1 MMRLKQLLGI
11 ILLAVLTT
19 TVAAGSSSQLAGIR
33 VEHQDNASSVTIH
46 ANGTFTHTE
55 YRPTDTLMLVD
66 LAGVSIAHQ
75 DPAIH
80 SISSPGVQS
89 YRIVGYR
96 SVSGTDVARIEL
108 NLAKGAV
115 VKVNDVES
123 GIELH
128 ISGGPATAVA
138 KPAAGTPK
146 LATENAP
153 ASVTPHESART
164 SHINNIAVARGKDSL
179 NIEVTGTEPMTAKTM
194 KLTNPDRVVVDI
206 PNSVL
211 EGHAREIPVN
221 SNDVKDVRAARY
233 QATPPATRVVVDMS
247 AMHDFEVVP
256 SVNKLVLRLKNPEP
270 ARQSGPSAS
279 STRSYDA
286 ALPPAAAP
294 AAITSKPPVLEPTA
308 SASVASPAV
317 VTPSVVPPSNQ
328 SKAEQANAPQV
339 VPVKTQD
346 AAQSNAKAQDVVMV
360 SPVFTTK
367 ETTNTED
374 TPDTKNVS
382 NVSEEAQSRASRAA
396 SHFANPGPAVPASN
410 RPSLPGTSASL
421 SAQPTV
427 VNAALQQQQQAQVQ
441 AAAGSTPT
449 TSCATG
455 RYTGEPVNMDLKDL
469 DLKDFFRFI
478 KEISGLNVIVDPSV
492 KGQVTIDVTDIPW
505 DQALALVLR
514 NNSLECELQGNVL
527 RIATLDTL
535 RAEAEARKAQQ
546 DAQALQIP
554 RQTFTWYLSYAHAKD
569 VVPIIKKFLST
580 RGDVISDDRSNALV
594 VQDIP
599 QTLPTIQSLL
609 KELDR
614 RTPQVEIE
622 ARVVAATR
630 TFTRDIGTQLGF
642 GWGSGTTATGGTSA
656 TGGPSPITIV
666 NPTGAPPVQ
675 FLTVPGTGSGT
686 TGNSIPLFSNLAA
699 IAPTSGLSFTNFT
712 NNYRLDFIL
721 TMAESRGLVKILS
734 RPRITTFNNLL
745 ALVKQGTRIPVVTQA
760 QLGGP
765 PTVQYIDAFLRL
777 QVTPQITSDNTIFLQ
792 LDLENTVPDFSRVT
806 GTQLNPS
813 LITQQATTNVLVTD
827 GGTVVIG
834 GVIQTQNSVAINQV
848 PLLGSI
854 PLLGNAFK
862 HSVVNTSTQEL
873 IFFITP
879 KIVQT

>member
-1 MMRLKQLLGI
+1 
-11 ILLAVLTT
+11 V
-19 TVAAGSSSQLAGIR
+19 
-33 VEHQDNASSVTIH
+33 
-46 ANGTFTHTE
+46 
-55 YRPTDTLMLVD
+55 
-66 LAGVSIAHQ
+66 
-75 DPAIH
+75 
-80 SISSPGVQS
+80 
-89 YRIVGYR
+89 IV
-96 SVSGTDVARIEL
+96 
-108 NLAKGAV
+108 N
-115 VKVNDVES
+115 
-123 GIELH
+123 
-128 ISGGPATAVA
+128 
-138 KPAAGTPK
+138 
-146 LATENAP
+146 
-153 ASVTPHESART
+153 
-164 SHINNIAVARGKDSL
+164 
-179 NIEVTGTEPMTAKTM
+179 
-194 KLTNPDRVVVDI
+194 
-206 PNSVL
+206 
-211 EGHAREIPVN
+211 
-221 SNDVKDVRAARY
+221 
-233 QATPPATRVVVDMS
+233 
-247 AMHDFEVVP
+247 
-256 SVNKLVLRLKNPEP
+256 
-270 ARQSGPSAS
+270 
-279 STRSYDA
+279 
-286 ALPPAAAP
+286 
-294 AAITSKPPVLEPTA
+294 
-308 SASVASPAV
+308 
-317 VTPSVVPPSNQ
+317 
-328 SKAEQANAPQV
+328 
-339 VPVKTQD
+339 
-346 AAQSNAKAQDVVMV
+346 
-360 SPVFTTK
+360 PVFTTK
-367 ETTNTED
+367 D
-374 TPDTKNVS
+374 TPASDS
-382 NVSEEAQSRASRAA
+382 VSEETQSKADRAA
-396 SHFANPGPAVPASN
+396 SHFANPGPTVPASN
-410 RPSLPGTSASL
+410 RPVMSPASANL
-421 SAQPTV
+421 AAQPAV
-427 VNAALQQQQQAQVQ
+427 VNAALQQQQQQSQ
-441 AAAGSTPT
+441 AAAGANQAATG
-449 TSCATG
+449 CNTG

-535 RAEAEARKAQQ
+535 RVEAEARKAQQ

-580 RGDVISDDRSNALV
+580 RGDVIADDRSNALV

-599 QTLPTIQSLL
+599 GTLPNIQSLL

-630 TFTRDIGTQLGF
+630 TFVRDIGTQLGF
-642 GWGSGTTATGGTSA
+642 GWGAGTSAVGGATA
-656 TGGPSPITIV
+656 TGGPSPIAIV

-675 FLTVPGTGSGT
+675 FITVPATGAGASSG
-686 TGNSIPLFSNLAA
+686 GNSIPLFSNLGA
-699 IAPTSGLSFTNFT
+699 ISPTSGLSFTNFT

-834 GVIQTQNSVAINQV
+834 GVIQTQNSLAINQV

-854 PLLGNAFK
+854 PILGNLFK
-862 HSVVNTSTQEL
+862 HTVVNTSTQEL
-873 IFFITP
+873 IFFISP

>member
-33 VEHQDNASSVTIH
+33 VEHHDNTSSVTIH

-75 DPAIH
+75 DPSIH

-96 SVSGTDVARIEL
+96 SVSGADVARVEL

-123 GIELH
+123 GIELQ
-128 ISGGPATAVA
+128 INEGPVTAAA
-138 KPAAGTPK
+138 KPAPAMPK
-146 LATENAP
+146 PAAENVP
-153 ASVTPHESART
+153 AVVVARESART
-164 SHINNIAVARGKDSL
+164 SHINNITVARGKDSI
-179 NIEVTGTEPMTAKTM
+179 NVEVTGTEPMTAKTM
-194 KLTNPDRVVVDI
+194 KLTGPDRLVVDI

-211 EGHAREIPVN
+211 ETHSREIPVN
-221 SNDVKDVRAARY
+221 SNDIKGVRAARY

-256 SVNKLVLRLKNPEP
+256 SANKLVLRLKNPEP
-270 ARQSGPSAS
+270 AHQSGPSVPSAK
-279 STRSYDA
+279 SYEA
-286 ALPPAAAP
+286 ALSPASVPAVTAGKTSVPEPAASP
-294 AAITSKPPVLEPTA
+294 TVVSPSTQPKP
-308 SASVASPAV
+308 
-317 VTPSVVPPSNQ
+317 
-328 SKAEQANAPQV
+328 EQAKAAE
-339 VPVKTQD
+339 VKPLTPQD
-346 AAQSNAKAQDVVMV
+346 ATQGSAKAQNVVMV
-360 SPVFTTK
+360 NPVFTTK
-367 ETTNTED
+367 ETTSVED
-374 TPDTKNVS
+374 AS
-382 NVSEEAQSRASRAA
+382 NAGKASNLSEETQSKAARAA
-396 SHFANPGPAVPASN
+396 SHFATPEIKVPTSN
-410 RPSLPGTSASL
+410 RPVLTPASASL
-421 SAQPTV
+421 SAQPSV
-427 VNAALQQQQQAQVQ
+427 VNAALQQQQAQAP
-441 AAAGSTPT
+441 AGTANQT
-449 TSCATG
+449 TSCSSG

-569 VVPIIKKFLST
+569 VMPIVKKFLST
-580 RGDVISDDRSNALV
+580 RGDVVADDRSNALV

-599 QTLPTIQSLL
+599 QTTGTIQSLL

-642 GWGSGTTATGGTSA
+642 GWGSGTTAAGGTTS
-656 TGGPSPITIV
+656 TGGPSPISITS
-666 NPTGAPPVQ
+666 PTGAPPVQ
-675 FLTVPGTGSGT
+675 FLTVPGVGAGS

-862 HSVVNTSTQEL
+862 HTVVNTSTQEL
-873 IFFITP
+873 IFFISP

>member
-1 MMRLKQLLGI
+1 M
-11 ILLAVLTT
+11 AVLTT

-33 VEHQDNASSVTIH
+33 VEHQDNASLVTIH

-66 LAGVSIAHQ
+66 LAGVSIAHP

-80 SISSPGVQS
+80 SVSTPGVQS

-108 NLAKGAV
+108 NLAKGAM
-115 VKVNDVES
+115 VKVSEVES
-123 GIELH
+123 GVELQVN
-128 ISGGPATAVA
+128 GGPAATLAKALPVPVA
-138 KPAAGTPK
+138 TKPVVESVPAI
-146 LATENAP
+146 AP
-153 ASVTPHESART
+153 PHPSVKT
-164 SHINNIAVARGKDSL
+164 SHINNVSVARGKDSI

-194 KLTNPDRVVVDI
+194 KLNHPDRVVVDI

-211 EGHAREIPVN
+211 EGRIREISVN

-233 QATPPATRVVVDMS
+233 QSTPPSTRVVVDMNT
-247 AMHDFEVVP
+247 MHDFEVVP
-256 SVNKLVLRLKNPEP
+256 SANKLVVKLKNAEP
-270 ARQSGPSAS
+270 ARQEVPTAPTAKSFE
-279 STRSYDA
+279 A
-286 ALPPAAAP
+286 AVLPPAPASAAIAENPKASATDSTSSTQSKPGPGVASEAP
-294 AAITSKPPVLEPTA
+294 AKALGENDAKLHD
-308 SASVASPAV
+308 VAQGP
-317 VTPSVVPPSNQ
+317 
-328 SKAEQANAPQV
+328 
-339 VPVKTQD
+339 
-346 AAQSNAKAQDVVMV
+346 AKAQDVVIV
-360 SPVFTTK
+360 SPVFNTK
-367 ETTNTED
+367 EPGTE
-374 TPDTKNVS
+374 NAS
-382 NVSEEAQSRASRAA
+382 NVSDETQSKADRAA
-396 SHFANPGPAVPASN
+396 SRFANVGPTVPSSN
-410 RPSLPGTSASL
+410 RPVLAPASASL
-421 SAQPTV
+421 SAQPAA
-427 VNAALQQQQQAQVQ
+427 VNAALKQQQQQAPAQGGTANQ
-441 AAAGSTPT
+441 
-449 TSCATG
+449 TSSCSNG

-478 KEISGLNVIVDPSV
+478 KEISGLNVIVDPAV

-554 RQTFTWYLSYAHAKD
+554 RQTFTWYLSYAHSKD

-580 RGDVISDDRSNALV
+580 RGEVMSDDRSNALIV
-594 VQDIP
+594 EDIP
-599 QTLPTIQSLL
+599 QSLPNIQSLL

-630 TFTRDIGTQLGF
+630 TFFRDIGTQIGF
-642 GWGSGTTATGGTSA
+642 GWGSGTTATGGTGA
-656 TGGPSPITIV
+656 TGGPSPISIV
-666 NPTGAPPVQ
+666 NPAGSPPVQ
-675 FLTVPGTGSGT
+675 FLTVPGTGSAS
-686 TGNSIPLFSNLAA
+686 GNSIPLFSNLAA

-721 TMAESRGLVKILS
+721 TMAENRGLVKILS
-734 RPRITTFNNLL
+734 RPRITTFNNLQ

-777 QVTPQITSDNTIFLQ
+777 QVIPQITSDNTIFLQ

-854 PLLGNAFK
+854 PILGNAFK
-862 HSVVNTSTQEL
+862 HQVVNTSTQEL
-873 IFFITP
+873 IFFISP
-879 KIVQT
+879 KIVQG